1 MITKGCLSPWG
12 LEFSSYEIELR
23 NWVTQND
30 APLRVTN
37 SKVFIEIL
45 LSSYLLDFV
54 KYWIKL
60 WVTTSKVEL
69 LFFYFRVTNS
79 KLKNKKIHFQLL
91 TRWLNFLYFS
101 CKIYQITFEITDWK
115 TEKKRSFILY
125 TLHYTLQKYKQKG
138 AVIA

>member
-1 MITKGCLSPWG
+1 MKLITKGCLSPWG
-12 LEFSSYEIELR
+12 LEFSSYEIELQ
-23 NWVTQND
+23 NPVTQND
-30 APLRVTN
+30 VPLQVTN

-60 WVTTSKVEL
+60 RVTTSKVEL

-91 TRWLNFLYFS
+91 TRLLKFLYFNYE
-101 CKIYQITFEITDWK
+101 IYQFTFEITDWK
-115 TEKKRSFILY
+115 TEKKKIIYILY
-125 TLHYTLQKYKQKG
+125 FTRYFTE
-138 AVIA
+138 I